1 MAELVRWNP
10 FREMARLREEMDR
23 LTSALFSETMPEI
36 TFARSV
42 WAPAVN
48 IAETDDN
55 YIITA
60 ELPGISKDDIKVTYE
75 NGVLTIQGEKKQE
88 KEEKGK
94 TWHRV
99 EAVYG
104 AFERSFRLPSLIQAD
119 KISAEYKDGVLTL
132 TLPKAEEAKPKQIT
146 IKVS

>member
-42 WAPAVN
+42 WAPVVN

-75 NGVLTIQGEKKQE
+75 NGILTIQGEKKQE

-94 TWHRV
+94 TWHRI

-119 KISAEYKDGVLTL
+119 KISAEYKEGVLTL